1 MASITVQI
9 LPSNFGCTNGHILDY
24 GAVYFSNWEYLFLKF
39 KLYIGI
45 DRWFQY
51 VEFVPKAYNLN
62 SGAMITPGPTDAKMK
77 AQDVYHTMVN
87 YEDRNPSI
95 DYYRYRVI
103 AVLLTVLKKYCV

>member
-1 MASITVQI
+1 MISVRRIRTKSVQ
-9 LPSNFGCTNGHILDY
+9 F
-24 GAVYFSNWEYLFLKF
+24 
-39 KLYIGI
+39 
-45 DRWFQY
+45 
-51 VEFVPKAYNLN
+51 EFRRDDHA
-62 SGAMITPGPTDAKMK
+62 TGPTDAKMK